1 MIAKK
6 QSKIPIGSNTQD
18 IIPSKSLHPA
28 LIVGLVVLVMIVGAV
43 LAAGQYLYEQ
53 RVSLADRIYP
63 GVRIENVDV
72 GALTPSAAQ
81 EKLRNHGFDPS
92 TSSITIKFRDEKLAT
107 FSAQKLGLKLNV
119 DTAVEEAFMYGRRGS
134 WVKSATDMAGV
145 ILGKKEV
152 TIPLLL
158 TYNTNIIK
166 EYVATLATE
175 HDVEAQNALFSFENG
190 RVSAFTIEK
199 NGSRINQEKVMSSV
213 EKEIQTLKD
222 RPRAISVVATE
233 EVLKP
238 TVTLAQSN
246 NLGIEELIGVGK
258 SDYTHSAPERVHNVI
273 HAANRF
279 NGVLVKPGQE
289 LSFVDIIGDI
299 SQASGYKTAY
309 VIQNGRTVLGDGGGV
324 CQVSTTLFR
333 AALNTGLPIT
343 ERHAHAYRVG
353 YYENDSKPGL
363 DATIYTP
370 SVDLRI
376 KNDTPAHILVQTI
389 IDEDTNQLYFYLY
402 GKKDGRQATVGDI
415 TVYDVSPPPEPLYQ
429 DDPNL
434 PIGITKQ
441 VDFAAWGGKSRY
453 DYSVTYANG
462 DVKKETFY
470 SSYRPWQAV
479 FLVGK
484 KG

>member
-1 MIAKK
+1 
-6 QSKIPIGSNTQD
+6 
-18 IIPSKSLHPA
+18 
-28 LIVGLVVLVMIVGAV
+28 
-43 LAAGQYLYEQ
+43 
-53 RVSLADRIYP
+53 
-63 GVRIENVDV
+63 
-72 GALTPSAAQ
+72 
-81 EKLRNHGFDPS
+81 
-92 TSSITIKFRDEKLAT
+92 
-107 FSAQKLGLKLNV
+107 
-119 DTAVEEAFMYGRRGS
+119 
-134 WVKSATDMAGV
+134 
-145 ILGKKEV
+145 
-152 TIPLLL
+152 
-158 TYNTNIIK
+158 
-166 EYVATLATE
+166 
-175 HDVEAQNALFSFENG
+175 
-190 RVSAFTIEK
+190 
-199 NGSRINQEKVMSSV
+199 
-213 EKEIQTLKD
+213 
-222 RPRAISVVATE
+222 
-233 EVLKP
+233 VLKP

>member
-6 QSKIPIGSNTQD
+6 QSKIPIGSTPQD
-18 IIPSKSLHPA
+18 IAPPKPTHPA
-28 LIVGLVVLVMIVGAV
+28 LIAGLVVMVMIIGAL
-43 LAAGQYLYEQ
+43 LATGQYLYEQ
-53 RVSLADRIYP
+53 RNALASRIYP
-63 GVRIENVDV
+63 GVFIEKVDV
-72 GALTPSAAQ
+72 GTLTPEAARTM
-81 EKLRNHGFDPS
+81 LRTKGFDPS
-92 TSSITIKFRDEKLAT
+92 TSSITINFRDEQLAT

-119 DTAVEEAFMYGRRGS
+119 DSAVEEAFMYGRRGG
-134 WVKSATDMAGV
+134 WFKSTTEMARA
-145 ILGKKEV
+145 IFGKNNIN
-152 TIPLLL
+152 IPLLL
-158 TYNTNIIK
+158 TYDTHIVQD
-166 EYVATLATE
+166 YVRDLAKK

-199 NGSRINQEKVMSSV
+199 NGSRINQERLMLQV
-213 EKEIQTLKD
+213 EKEIQTLKTH
-222 RPRAISVVATE
+222 PRALSILVKE

-246 NLGIEELIGVGK
+246 NLGIEELIGVGV
-258 SDYTHSAPERVHNVI
+258 SDYTHSSAERVHNVI
-273 HAANRF
+273 HAAGKF
-279 NGVLVKPGQE
+279 NGVLVKPGEE

-299 SQASGYKTAY
+299 SQATGYKTAY

-343 ERHAHAYRVG
+343 ERHAHAYRVS

-376 KNDTPAHILVQTI
+376 KNDTPAHILVQTVVN
-389 IDEDTNQLYFYLY
+389 EATNQLYFYMY

-415 TVYDVSPPPEPLYQ
+415 TVYDVAPPPEPLYQ
-429 DDPNL
+429 DDPDL
-434 PIGITKQ
+434 PLGVTKQ